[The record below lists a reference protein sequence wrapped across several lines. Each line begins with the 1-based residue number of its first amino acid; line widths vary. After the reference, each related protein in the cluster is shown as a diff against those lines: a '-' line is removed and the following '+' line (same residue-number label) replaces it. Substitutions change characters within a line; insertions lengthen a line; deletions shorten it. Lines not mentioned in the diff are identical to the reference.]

1 VANRP
6 TIVTVDDDVP
16 VLRAIERDLRSR
28 YAKDYRILAAP
39 SGAEALDA
47 VRELTVRGDPVALFV
62 ADQRMA
68 AMTGI
73 EFLTEAIDLQPDAR
87 RVLLTAY
94 ADTDVAIRAINEI
107 RLDQYLLKPWDPPEE
122 RLYPVLDDLLADWSA
137 GYRPPFVGLRLIAGR
152 WAAKGHEIRD
162 YLTRNQV
169 PYHWI
174 DPTTDAEARPLAL
187 GAGVAEEDIDPAVP
201 IVVLEDGSV
210 LRDPSAREIAERV
223 GIQTT
228 AGLPFYDLVIVGGG
242 PSGLAAAVYGASEGL
257 KTVLVER
264 EAPGGQAGTTS
275 RIENYLGFPA
285 GLSGG
290 DLARRALAQARR
302 LGAEIL
308 SPRDVIAIR
317 RADPY
322 RYVTLDDGT
331 EISCHAV
338 VIASGVSYRQLD
350 IPGAA
355 ELAGA
360 GLYYGAAVT
369 EAVLYRDLEVGVVGG
384 GNSAGQAAVYLAR
397 FAKRVVLMVR
407 TPQLSSMSQYL
418 IDQIAAI
425 PNIEVRYQTQVTA
438 CVAGEGHLASAT
450 LTCQADGAEPTSE
463 VLPLSALFV
472 FIGQQPRTEWLPE
485 DVARDEGGFV
495 PTGPAILVEGK
506 HPPGWPDRDPFLLE
520 SSLPGVFAAGDVRAR
535 SVKRIAS
542 AVGEGSMAIQFVH
555 QYLATL

>member
-1 VANRP
+1 VASRP
-6 TIVTVDDDVP
+6 TIITVDDDVP
-16 VLRAIERDLRSR
+16 VLRAIERDLRTR
-28 YAKDYRILAAP
+28 YAKDYRILAAT
-39 SGAEALDA
+39 SGSDALDA
-47 VRELTVRGDPVALFV
+47 LRELTVRGDPVALFV
-62 ADQRMA
+62 VDQRMPN
-68 AMTGI
+68 MTGI

-122 RLYPVLDDLLADWSA
+122 RLYPVLDDLLADWA
-137 GYRPPFVGLRLIAGR
+137 GSYRPPFVGLRLLSGR
-152 WAAKGHEIRD
+152 WAARGHEIRD

-169 PYHWI
+169 PYHWL
-174 DPTTDAEARPLAL
+174 DPTTDVEGRQLAL
-187 GAGVAEEDIDPAVP
+187 GAGVAETDLDPAVP
-201 IVVLEDGSV
+201 LVILEDGTV
-210 LRDPSAREIAERV
+210 LRDPSVRQIAERV

-228 AGLPFYDLVIVGGG
+228 AALPFYDLVIVGGG

-308 SPRDVIAIR
+308 SPREVTAIR

-322 RYVTLDDGT
+322 RYVGLDDGS

-360 GLYYGAAVT
+360 GVYYGAAVT
-369 EAVLYRDLEVGVVGG
+369 EAVLYRDLEVGVAGG

-397 FAKRVVLMVR
+397 FAKRVLLMVR
-407 TPQLSSMSQYL
+407 TTELSSMSQYL
-418 IDQIAAI
+418 IDQIAAT
-425 PNIEVRYQTQVTA
+425 PNIEVRYQTQATA
-438 CVAGEGHLASAT
+438 LTGEGHLASAT
-450 LTCQADGAEPTSE
+450 LTCTTGPEPTHE
-463 VLPLSALFV
+463 TLPLAALFV
-472 FIGQQPRTEWLPE
+472 FIGQQPRTEWLPDE
-485 DVARDEGGFV
+485 IRRDDGGFISTGPGAAGDVA
-495 PTGPAILVEGK
+495 GPA
-506 HPPGWPDRDPFLLE
+506 GWGLDRDPYLLE
-520 SSLPGVFAAGDVRAR
+520 SSVPGVFAAGDVRAR

-542 AVGEGSMAIQFVH
+542 AVGEGAMAIQFVH
-555 QYLATL
+555 QYRATL

>member
-1 VANRP
+1 VASRP
-6 TIVTVDDDVP
+6 TIVALDDDVP

-47 VRELTVRGDPVALFV
+47 VRDLTVRGDPVALFV
-62 ADQRMA
+62 VDQRMA
-68 AMTGI
+68 GMTGI
-73 EFLTEAIDLQPDAR
+73 EFLAEAIDLQPDAR

-94 ADTDVAIRAINEI
+94 ADTDVAIRAINEV
-107 RLDQYLLKPWDPPEE
+107 RLDQYLLKPWDPPDE
-122 RLYPVLDDLLADWSA
+122 RLYPVLDDLLEDWA
-137 GYRPPFVGLRLIAGR
+137 AAYRPPFAGLRLLAGR

-169 PYHWI
+169 PYQWV
-174 DPTTDAEARPLAL
+174 DPTTDTEGRRLAL
-187 GAGVAEEDIDPAVP
+187 GAGFDEAELDPAVP
-201 IVVLEDGSV
+201 IVVLEDGTV
-210 LRDPSAREIAERV
+210 LHDPSVREIAEKV

-228 AGLPFYDLVIVGGG
+228 AALPFYDLVIVGGG

-308 SPRDVIAIR
+308 SPREVVAIR

-322 RYVTLDDGT
+322 RFVTLDDGS
-331 EISCHAV
+331 EISCHT
-338 VIASGVSYRQLD
+338 VIVASGVSYRQLD

-369 EAVLYRDLEVGVVGG
+369 EAVLYRDLQVGVVGG

-397 FAKRVVLMVR
+397 FAQRVVLMVR
-407 TPQLSSMSQYL
+407 TPELSAMSQYL

-425 PNIEVRYQTQVTA
+425 PNIEVRYRTQVTA

-450 LTCQADGAEPTSE
+450 LTCEQDGAEPTSE
-463 VLPLSALFV
+463 TLPLSALFV
-472 FIGQQPRTEWLPE
+472 FIGQQPRTAWLP
-485 DVARDEGGFV
+485 DDIGRDDAGFIS
-495 PTGPAILVEGK
+495 TGPAVLVDGRR
-506 HPPGWPDRDPFLLE
+506 PDGWPDRDPFLLE
-520 SSLPGVFAAGDVRAR
+520 SSLPGVFAAGDVRAQ

-555 QYLATL
+555 QYRATL

>member
-1 VANRP
+1 MASRP

-16 VLRAIERDLRSR
+16 VLRAIERDLRTR

-39 SGAEALDA
+39 SGAEALEA

-62 ADQRMA
+62 VDQRMA
-68 AMTGI
+68 NMTGI

-107 RLDQYLLKPWDPPEE
+107 RLDQYLLKPWDPPDE
-122 RLYPVLDDLLADWSA
+122 RLYPVLDDLLGDWAA

-169 PYHWI
+169 PYHWL
-174 DPTTDAEARPLAL
+174 DPITDEEGRRIAVS
-187 GAGVAEEDIDPAVP
+187 AGVEEAEIDPAVP

-210 LRDPSAREIAERV
+210 LRDPSVRQIAEQV

-228 AGLPFYDLVIVGGG
+228 AGLPFYDLVIIGGG

-317 RADPY
+317 GEDPY
-322 RYVTLDDGT
+322 RYVTLDDGS

-338 VIASGVSYRQLD
+338 IVASGVSYRQLE

-360 GLYYGAAVT
+360 GVYYGAAVT

-397 FAKRVVLMVR
+397 FAKRVLLMVR
-407 TPQLSSMSQYL
+407 TTELSSMSQYL

-438 CVAGEGHLASAT
+438 CTGEGHLASAT
-450 LTCQADGAEPTSE
+450 LTCTTGPEPTME
-463 VLPLSALFV
+463 TLPLSALFV

-485 DVARDEGGFV
+485 DVVRDEAGFI
-495 PTGPAILVEGK
+495 PTGPDVLVDGK
-506 HPPGWPDRDPFLLE
+506 RPPGWPDRDPFLLE
-520 SSLPGVFAAGDVRAR
+520 SSLTGVFAAGDVRAR

-555 QYLATL
+555 QYRATL